1 MVDSEQGRDPTSPGA
16 RGWHEIRKWSRHEWA
31 AWSLASFA
39 AAGVITS
46 LVLAVSAPVALL
58 QRRFWIDLLGFVRL
72 QAAQPGVLHRAE
84 LRDGL
89 LQIALAFLLLTLA
102 TVGLARCLRPP
113 RGTALD
119 AVGTQLRSPW
129 SIALL
134 AYVGLWLHVVARLLT
149 EQNFESHTYVH
160 QAAAWLR
167 GELHVDRTLH
177 DTIVIEGRRYAIFPP
192 FPALVLLPWVALF
205 GASTKTLLLTPLLG
219 AVTAYASVLALRRL
233 QVPSAAAAWCTVG
246 LIFGTPLT
254 SVSSEPVD
262 TYFAHCCAV
271 ACGMCAFCETT
282 GRCRGWLVGL
292 LLGAAVLSR
301 QLTILSLPFFVA
313 AVAWPNAVTAS
324 EPPLLRGKW
333 EAALGRIASLLL
345 PLVLCLGA
353 YAMLNWA
360 RSGDW
365 LDTGYRSLVERGW
378 YKYRA
383 EKFGDF
389 HWAFVPSN
397 LLRLLL
403 LGPGLEFAPGSYM
416 LPTLTG
422 FGSSL
427 TFTSP
432 FLYFALRDLS
442 PRSRVWPGVH
452 SLRALAW
459 LCVGATT
466 IAVLMHKSALG
477 GWQGH
482 GLRYTLDFTPLLF
495 PLAALGIGRCWNEP
509 PGLLARVLIA
519 YSIAIALVML
529 HVIPWA
535 RRALRPIATL
545 AIGAPIAELRAPTLI
560 GISASGC
567 RWGDAS
573 RPRPER

>member
-1 MVDSEQGRDPTSPGA
+1 MVDSQPGRGDRTSLDVV
-16 RGWHEIRKWSRHEWA
+16 GWPEIRKTKRLEWA
-31 AWSLASFA
+31 AWLLASFA
-39 AAGVITS
+39 AVGTITS
-46 LVLAVSAPVALL
+46 LGLAAWAPVALL

-72 QAAQPGVLHRAE
+72 QAVQPGVVHRPE

-102 TVGLARCLRPP
+102 AVGLGRWLRSS
-113 RGTALD
+113 RGAALE
-119 AVGTQLRSPW
+119 AAGALLRSPW

-134 AYVGLWLHVVARLLT
+134 AYIGLWLHVVARLLM

-192 FPALVLLPWVALF
+192 FPALVLLPLVAFF

-219 AVTAYASVLALRRL
+219 ATTAYASVLTLQRL
-233 QVPSAAAAWCTVG
+233 KVPSAAAAWCTAG
-246 LIFGTPLT
+246 LIFGTALT
-254 SVSSEPVD
+254 SVSGDPVD

-301 QLTILSLPFFVA
+301 QLTILTLPFFVA
-313 AVAWPNAVTAS
+313 AVAWPHALTAS
-324 EPPLLRGKW
+324 EAPPRPRW
-333 EAALGRIASLLL
+333 EAALGRMASLLL
-345 PLVLCLGA
+345 PLALCLGA
-353 YAMLNWA
+353 YGMLNWA
-360 RSGDW
+360 RSGQW
-365 LDTGYRSLVERGW
+365 LDTGYSSLVERGW
-378 YKYRA
+378 YEYRA

-403 LGPGLEFAPGSYM
+403 LGPGLEFAPDSYM
-416 LPTLTG
+416 LPKLTG

-432 FLYFALRDLS
+432 FLYLALKDLS
-442 PRSRVWPGVH
+442 PRSKVWPGARR
-452 SLRALAW
+452 LRALAW
-459 LCVGATT
+459 LCIGAIT
-466 IAVLMHKSALG
+466 IAILMHKSALG
-477 GWQGH
+477 GWQAH

-509 PGLLARVLIA
+509 QGFLARVLIA
-519 YSIAIALVML
+519 YSIMIALIML
-529 HVIPWA
+529 HVIPWT

-545 AIGAPIAELRAPTLI
+545 AIGTPIAEARAPALHI
-560 GISASGC
+560 GISVSGC
-567 RWGDAS
+567 RS
-573 RPRPER
+573 VERSLRALR